1 MNRILIVDDHAVL
14 RRGLLD
20 LLRHEYS
27 ELQVGEAM
35 DAREAVG
42 LLLKQEWDLVI
53 LDINMPGPSGLEV
66 LAEVRRLSKQTPAL
80 VLSAY
85 PEQEI
90 ALRAFQLGAAGYLN
104 KQTAFDELLVA
115 VRRIL
120 SGGKYVTSSLAE
132 RMAAAL
138 GGEIHAAPHEALSA
152 RELQVLR
159 LIAMGRTLKEI
170 STELAVSEKTVA
182 TYRARISEKMQLGT
196 KVELTRYALKHKL
209 VD

>member
-20 LLRHEYS
+20 LLRHEYAN
-27 ELQVGEAM
+27 LQVGEAK
-35 DAREAVG
+35 DAREAIA
-42 LLLKQEWDLVI
+42 LLLNEKWDLVI

-66 LAEVRRLSKQTPAL
+66 LTEIRRLSKQTPAL

-120 SGGKYVTSSLAE
+120 GGGKYVTSSLAE
-132 RMAAAL
+132 RMAATL
-138 GGEIHAAPHEALSA
+138 GGDVQAAPHEALSA

-170 STELAVSEKTVA
+170 STELGVSEKTVA
-182 TYRARISEKMQLGT
+182 TYRARISEKMDVGT
-196 KVELTRYALKHKL
+196 KVELTRYALRHRL
-209 VD
+209 VE

>member
-1 MNRILIVDDHAVL
+1 MHRFLIVDDHAVL
-14 RRGLLD
+14 RRGLLA
-20 LLRHEYS
+20 LLREEYPD
-27 ELQVGEAM
+27 LQVGEAK
-35 DAREAVG
+35 DAREATT
-42 LLLKQEWDLVI
+42 LILQQEWDLVV

-66 LAEVRRLSKQTPAL
+66 LAEIRRQNARAAVL

-85 PEQEI
+85 SEQEI

-120 SGGKYVTSSLAE
+120 AGGKYVTSSLAE
-132 RMAAAL
+132 RMAATL
-138 GGEIHAAPHEALSA
+138 GGEIQAAPHEVLSA

-170 STELAVSEKTVA
+170 SGELSVSEKTVA

-196 KVELTRYALKHKL
+196 KVELTRYALQHKL

>member
-1 MNRILIVDDHAVL
+1 MNRFLIVDDHAVV
-14 RRGLLD
+14 RRGLVG
-20 LLRHEYS
+20 LLRDEYP
-27 ELQVGEAM
+27 ELLVGEAE
-35 DAREAVG
+35 DACTANN
-42 LLLKQEWDLVI
+42 LLLQQEWDLVI

-66 LAEVRRLSKQTPAL
+66 LAEIRRLHAQSPVL

-85 PEQEI
+85 SEEEI
-90 ALRAFQLGAAGYLN
+90 AVRAFQLGAAGYLN
-104 KQTAFDELLVA
+104 KKTAFDELLVA

-120 SGGKYVTSSLAE
+120 SGSKYVTSSLAE

-138 GGEIHAAPHEALSA
+138 GGEIEAAPHEALSA

-170 STELAVSEKTVA
+170 SVELTVSEKTVA
-182 TYRARISEKMQLGT
+182 TYRARISEKMHLGT
-196 KVELTRYALKHKL
+196 KVELTRYALRHKL